1 MNNHRLL
8 TGLFV
13 TTLLSSEVCAFGQQV
28 IPLEDLFLI
37 AESHSVQLRP
47 SFAAEEEA
55 LREINVARSKRMP
68 DITASLSLSY
78 IGDGF
83 TTERNLSDYQKA
95 PIPHFGSGLSVNVNS
110 RYIPATP

>member
-1 MNNHRLL
+1 M
-8 TGLFV
+8 
-13 TTLLSSEVCAFGQQV
+13 
-28 IPLEDLFLI
+28 
-37 AESHSVQLRP
+37 QLRP

-95 PIPHFGSGLSVNVNS
+95 PIPHFGSGLSVNVNQPVYTGNAITDGIKLAEFEKYGGTIYHRVS
-110 RYIPATP
+110 TRQHTFQAHRILS